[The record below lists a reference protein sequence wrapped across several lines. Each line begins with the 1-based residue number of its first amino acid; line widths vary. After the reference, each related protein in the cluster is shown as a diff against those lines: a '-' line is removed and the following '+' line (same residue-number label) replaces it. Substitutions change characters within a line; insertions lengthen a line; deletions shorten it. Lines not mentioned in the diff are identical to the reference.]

1 MSTAAC
7 ALRTPCDVVFE
18 GSALLK
24 SCLCGIIVGSKRKSV
39 GHGRSAGAECPGLP
53 VFAPRYWVG
62 CRRRQR
68 TGQRRT
74 CKRSM
79 GQGFAR
85 SIRDSLTRTRN
96 AVFSRVAS
104 LLGTTEVTEETWE
117 TLEELLVRA
126 DVGVSTTLYLVAR
139 LRQRARDEAI
149 LQADKLQ
156 GALQE
161 ELRALLPDA
170 PPLNL
175 GGRER
180 DVVLVV
186 GVNGSGKTTSIA
198 KLAHR
203 WHQRG
208 RRPLLAAADTYR
220 AAAVEQL
227 EIWANRAGV
236 DIVKGPKGGDPGAV
250 VFDAL
255 QAAQSRNK
263 DIVVVDT
270 AGRLHTQYNLMSE
283 LQKVHRVAQKNVDGA
298 PHETLLVVDAT
309 TGQNAL
315 LQARHFQEAVDVTGV
330 VLAKLD
336 STAKGGMVF
345 AIAREL
351 ELPIRFVGTGESMD
365 DLAPFDPD
373 AFIDGLFR

>member
-1 MSTAAC
+1 MWGPPVTN
-7 ALRTPCDVVFE
+7 PE
-18 GSALLK
+18 HQSAFGCRL
-24 SCLCGIIVGSKRKSV
+24 
-39 GHGRSAGAECPGLP
+39 AGAGGALFDMPEDVISYDPM
-53 VFAPRYWVG
+53 
-62 CRRRQR
+62 
-68 TGQRRT
+68 TT
-74 CKRSM
+74 
-79 GQGFAR
+79 GFAR

-96 AVFSRVAS
+96 AVFSRVAG
-104 LLGTTEVTEETWE
+104 LLGTSEVTDETWDK
-117 TLEELLVRA
+117 LEELLVRA
-126 DVGVSTTLYLVAR
+126 DVGVSTTLYLVDR

-149 LQADKLQ
+149 LEATDLQ
-156 GALQE
+156 DALRE

-175 GGRER
+175 GGREQ

-203 WHQRG
+203 WQRQG
-208 RRPLLAAADTYR
+208 RDPLLAAADTYR

-227 EIWANRAGV
+227 DIWAKRIGV
-236 DIVKGPKGGDPGAV
+236 DIVKGSQGGDPGAV

-255 QAAQSRNK
+255 QAARTRHK
-263 DIVVVDT
+263 DTVIVDT

-283 LQKVHRVAQKNVDGA
+283 LEKVHKVAEKNADGA

-315 LQARHFQEAVDVTGV
+315 AQAHHFQEAVDVTGV

-345 AIAREL
+345 AITREL
-351 ELPIRFVGTGESMD
+351 GLPIRFVGTGEGLD

-373 AFIDGLFR
+373 AFIEGLFAESGT